1 MEWCM
6 SYQYAYTDQ
15 KNGVRESAMGLTT
28 SFFNILQ
35 SLMTFR
41 APVTFICRASLLRR
55 RERKGR
61 GRVRVRVRGRDEE
74 GEKGDRRR
82 RGRRR
87 RGRKGRGKEEEEG
100 KGAEEEEEEEEEGV
114 EAETF
119 RCIFCDISCPG
130 TKTSSILAAVQ
141 AKFNNNAIYKLHT
154 PYSLI
159 HSHYLY
165 AHPHSSKV

>member
-1 MEWCM
+1 MLPAPNPP
-6 SYQYAYTDQ
+6 SDPP
-15 KNGVRESAMGLTT
+15 SATV
-28 SFFNILQ
+28 
-35 SLMTFR
+35 SL
-41 APVTFICRASLLRR
+41 
-55 RERKGR
+55 G
-61 GRVRVRVRGRDEE
+61 
-74 GEKGDRRR
+74 
-82 RGRRR
+82 
-87 RGRKGRGKEEEEG
+87 
-100 KGAEEEEEEEEEGV
+100 EEEEEEGV

-159 HSHYLY
+159 HSHYLH